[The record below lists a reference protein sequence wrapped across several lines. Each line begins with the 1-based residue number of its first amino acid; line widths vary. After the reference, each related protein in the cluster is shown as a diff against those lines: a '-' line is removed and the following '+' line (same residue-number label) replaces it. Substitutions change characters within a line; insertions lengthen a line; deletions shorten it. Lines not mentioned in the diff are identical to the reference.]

1 MGIIQ
6 HIDLSIL
13 EWYRFH
19 SRSGHNV
26 ASIKTIAELAQ
37 TSVASV
43 SRVLNNSGYVSADL
57 RAKVEAAIAQTN
69 FQPSRDARIL
79 RGGESNLVGIL
90 LPSIDVQFFG
100 ILAQSMEQALFD
112 LGYQSFICST
122 AESAAHEARYVAM
135 FLSRRVGGV
144 IAASA
149 EAGADHFAPL
159 RARGIPIVAI
169 DRDLHGYASA
179 SIVIDHNLGGRM
191 MAQHLIELG
200 HHKIAVIGAPIHSQ
214 SIQRRLAG
222 VGAALAQSGL
232 DPIAQE
238 FSATHDFNTA
248 YELARRAL
256 AKGPTAVIGLTDI
269 AAIGAIHAAHDLG
282 LSIPRDVSIIGFD
295 DIPSAAFVLPRLT
308 TIAQPI
314 RHLGRSAVTQLH
326 GLITNTTPTAE
337 AVIPELTLMR
347 RDTSAPPRPE

>member
-1 MGIIQ
+1 M
-6 HIDLSIL
+6 
-13 EWYRFH
+13 
-19 SRSGHNV
+19 
-26 ASIKTIAELAQ
+26 ASIKTIAKLAQ

-57 RAKVEAAIAQTN
+57 RAKVQAAIAQTN
-69 FQPSRDARIL
+69 YQPSSDARVL
-79 RGGESNLVGIL
+79 RGGKSNLVGIL

-100 ILAQSMEQALFD
+100 ILAHSMEQALFD

-149 EAGADHFAPL
+149 EAGAAHFAPL
-159 RARGIPIVAI
+159 RAHGIPIVAV
-169 DRDLHGYASA
+169 DRDLHGYASDA
-179 SIVIDHNLGGRM
+179 IVIDHDLGGRM
-191 MAQHLIELG
+191 MAQHLIDLG
-200 HHKIAVIGAPIHSQ
+200 HRKIAVIGAPLHSQ

-222 VGAALAQSGL
+222 VRAALAQSGL
-232 DPIAQE
+232 EPASQQLGK
-238 FSATHDFNTA
+238 THDFA
-248 YELARRAL
+248 QSYDLSSRAL
-256 AKGPTAVIGLTDI
+256 ASQPTALIGLTDI

-282 LSIPRDVSIIGFD
+282 LRIPQDLSIIGFD

-314 RHLGRSAVTQLH
+314 RHLGRCAAHRLH
-326 GLITNTTPTAE
+326 RLIAGDPQTLAE
-337 AVIPELTLMR
+337 TLPALTLIQ
-347 RDTSAPPRPE
+347 RDTTAPPKPT

>member
-1 MGIIQ
+1 M
-6 HIDLSIL
+6 
-13 EWYRFH
+13 
-19 SRSGHNV
+19 
-26 ASIKTIAELAQ
+26 ASIKTIAKLAH

-57 RAKVEAAIAQTN
+57 RAKVQAAIAQTN
-69 FQPSRDARIL
+69 YQPSSDARVL
-79 RGGESNLVGIL
+79 RGGKSNLVGIL

-100 ILAQSMEQALFD
+100 ILAHAMEQALFD

-149 EAGADHFAPL
+149 EAGAAHFAPL
-159 RARGIPIVAI
+159 RAHGIPIVAV
-169 DRDLHGYASA
+169 DRDLHGYASDA
-179 SIVIDHNLGGRM
+179 IVIDHDLGGRM
-191 MAQHLIELG
+191 MAQHLIDLG
-200 HHKIAVIGAPIHSQ
+200 HRSIAVIGAPLHSQ

-222 VGAALAQSGL
+222 VRAALAQSGL
-232 DPIAQE
+232 QPVCEQLGT
-238 FSATHDFNTA
+238 THDFA
-248 YELARRAL
+248 QSYDLASRAL
-256 AKGPTAVIGLTDI
+256 ANPTLSSQPTALIGLTDI

-282 LSIPRDVSIIGFD
+282 LRIPQDLSIIGFD

-314 RHLGRSAVTQLH
+314 RHLGRSAAHRLH
-326 GLITNTTPTAE
+326 RLIAGDPQTLTE
-337 AVIPELTLMR
+337 ALPALTLIQ
-347 RDTSAPPRPE
+347 RDTTAPPKPA

>member
-1 MGIIQ
+1 
-6 HIDLSIL
+6 
-13 EWYRFH
+13 
-19 SRSGHNV
+19 V
-26 ASIKTIAELAQ
+26 ASIKTIAKLAH

-43 SRVLNNSGYVSADL
+43 SRVLNNSGYVSAGL

-69 FQPSRDARIL
+69 YQPSSDARVL
-79 RGGESNLVGIL
+79 RGGKSNLVGIL

-100 ILAQSMEQALFD
+100 ILAHAMEQALFD

-149 EAGADHFAPL
+149 EAGAAHFAPL
-159 RARGIPIVAI
+159 RAHGIPIVAV
-169 DRDLHGYASA
+169 DRYASDA
-179 SIVIDHNLGGRM
+179 IVIDHDLGGRM
-191 MAQHLIELG
+191 MAQHLIDLG
-200 HHKIAVIGAPIHSQ
+200 HRNIAVIGAPLHSQ

-222 VGAALAQSGL
+222 VRAALAQSGL
-232 DPIAQE
+232 QPVCEQLGT
-238 FSATHDFNTA
+238 THDFA
-248 YELARRAL
+248 QSYDLASRAL
-256 AKGPTAVIGLTDI
+256 ANRPSALIGLTDI

-282 LSIPRDVSIIGFD
+282 LRIPQDLSIIGFD

-314 RHLGRSAVTQLH
+314 RHLGRSAAHRLH
-326 GLITNTTPTAE
+326 RLIAGDPQTLTE
-337 AVIPELTLMR
+337 ALPALTLIQ
-347 RDTSAPPRPE
+347 RDTTAPPKPA

>member
-1 MGIIQ
+1 M
-6 HIDLSIL
+6 
-13 EWYRFH
+13 
-19 SRSGHNV
+19 
-26 ASIKTIAELAQ
+26 ASIKTIAKLAQ

-43 SRVLNNSGYVSADL
+43 SRVLNNSGYVSAEL
-57 RAKVEAAIAQTN
+57 RAKVQAAIVQTN
-69 FQPSRDARIL
+69 YQPSSDARVL
-79 RGGESNLVGIL
+79 RGGKSNLVGIL

-149 EAGADHFAPL
+149 EAGAAHFAPL

-169 DRDLHGYASA
+169 DRDLHGYASDA
-179 SIVIDHNLGGRM
+179 IVIDHDLGGRM
-191 MAQHLIELG
+191 MAQHLIDLG
-200 HHKIAVIGAPIHSQ
+200 HRRIAVIGAPLHSQ

-222 VGAALAQSGL
+222 VRAALGQSGL
-232 DPIAQE
+232 EPVAEQLGK
-238 FSATHDFNTA
+238 THDFAQA
-248 YELARRAL
+248 YDLASRAL
-256 AKGPTAVIGLTDI
+256 ASQPTALIGLTDI

-282 LSIPRDVSIIGFD
+282 LRIPHDLSIIGFD
-295 DIPSAAFVLPRLT
+295 DIPSASFVLPRLT

-314 RHLGRSAVTQLH
+314 RHLGRSAAHRLH
-326 GLITNTTPTAE
+326 GLIINDPHTRTQALPALSLIN
-337 AVIPELTLMR
+337 
-347 RDTSAPPRPE
+347 RDTTAQPRQA

>member
-1 MGIIQ
+1 
-6 HIDLSIL
+6 
-13 EWYRFH
+13 
-19 SRSGHNV
+19 V
-26 ASIKTIAELAQ
+26 ASIKTIAKLAQ

-43 SRVLNNSGYVSADL
+43 SRVLNNSGYVSAEL

-69 FQPSRDARIL
+69 YQPSSDARVL
-79 RGGESNLVGIL
+79 RGGKSNLVGIL

-100 ILAQSMEQALFD
+100 ILAQSLEQALFD

-149 EAGADHFAPL
+149 EAGAAHFAPL

-169 DRDLHGYASA
+169 DRDLHGYASDA
-179 SIVIDHNLGGRM
+179 IVIDHDLGGRM
-191 MAQHLIELG
+191 LAQHLIDFG
-200 HHKIAVIGAPIHSQ
+200 HRKIAVIGAPLHSQ

-222 VGAALAQSGL
+222 VRAALAQSGL
-232 DPIAQE
+232 EPVSQQLGK
-238 FSATHDFNTA
+238 THDFA
-248 YELARRAL
+248 QSYDLASRAL
-256 AKGPTAVIGLTDI
+256 ANRPTGLIGLTDI

-282 LSIPRDVSIIGFD
+282 LRIPHDLSIIGFD
-295 DIPSAAFVLPRLT
+295 NIPSAAFVLPRLT

-314 RHLGRSAVTQLH
+314 RHLGRSSAEMLH
-326 GLITNTTPTAE
+326 RLIIGEPQTLAQALPA
-337 AVIPELTLMR
+337 LTLIQ
-347 RDTSAPPRPE
+347 RDTTAPPCAA

>member
-1 MGIIQ
+1 
-6 HIDLSIL
+6 
-13 EWYRFH
+13 
-19 SRSGHNV
+19 V
-26 ASIKTIAELAQ
+26 ASIKTIAKLAH

-57 RAKVEAAIAQTN
+57 RAKVQAAIAQTN
-69 FQPSRDARIL
+69 YQPSSDARVL
-79 RGGESNLVGIL
+79 RGGKSNLVGIL

-100 ILAQSMEQALFD
+100 ILAHAMEQALFD

-149 EAGADHFAPL
+149 EAGAAHFAPL
-159 RARGIPIVAI
+159 RAHGIPIVAV
-169 DRDLHGYASA
+169 DRDLHGYASDA
-179 SIVIDHNLGGRM
+179 IVIDHDLGGRM
-191 MAQHLIELG
+191 MAQHLIDLG
-200 HHKIAVIGAPIHSQ
+200 HRTIAVIGAPLHSQ

-222 VGAALAQSGL
+222 VRAALAQSGL
-232 DPIAQE
+232 QPVCEQLGT
-238 FSATHDFNTA
+238 THDFA
-248 YELARRAL
+248 QSYDLASRAL
-256 AKGPTAVIGLTDI
+256 ANRPSALIGLTDI

-282 LSIPRDVSIIGFD
+282 LRIPQDLSIIGFD

-314 RHLGRSAVTQLH
+314 RHLGRSAAHRLH
-326 GLITNTTPTAE
+326 RLIAGDPQTLTE
-337 AVIPELTLMR
+337 ALPALTLIQ
-347 RDTSAPPRPE
+347 RDTTAPPKPA